1 MLNGLSDIP
10 LVTLLTIGV
19 VASYF
24 GVLFLIARATA
35 AQEAGNS
42 SFFIGNRQSPWYV
55 VAFGMIGTTF
65 SGVTFI
71 SVPGWVGATQFS
83 YFQMVLGYIAG
94 YTVIALVL
102 MPLYYRLNLT
112 SIYGFL
118 DQRFGPSSY
127 RTGSFFFMVSRSIGA
142 AFRLYLVAIVFQV
155 FVFEPFNIPFVLAVV
170 ITLALI
176 WIYTHR
182 GGIKTIIWTDALQTA
197 LMLTALVVSLFYLG
211 QTMDLSAS
219 GLVNTV
225 SQSQYG
231 QVFFFEDYKAA
242 NFFPKQFLSGAFIAI
257 VMTGLDQDMMQKN
270 LSCPN
275 LKDAQKNMFTFTG
288 GLVMVKLSFLILG
301 ALLFLYANSEG
312 IAIPDKSDYLYP
324 QLAFEEFPLAV
335 SLIFIL
341 GLTASA
347 YSSADSALAALTTA
361 FCVDFLGFERRT
373 ISHQL
378 RTRYTVHL
386 GFTAVLLGIILF
398 FHYLN
403 DQSVISKIF
412 DAASYTYGP
421 LLGLFS
427 FGLFT
432 YLQPR
437 DRFIP
442 VVCLVSPVL
451 SYFIGQYAPLIL
463 GGYEIGFELLV
474 VNGLL
479 TFTGLWMLSYRR
491 KQARPEPDIPVE
503 KRTQPADDKAV
514 EL

>member
-1 MLNGLSDIP
+1 MLNSIFNIP
-10 LVTLLTIGV
+10 QVTVLTIAV
-19 VASYF
+19 VAGYF
-24 GVLFLIARATA
+24 IVLFLIARVTA
-35 AQEAGNS
+35 PEKSAGHS
-42 SFFIGNRQSPWYV
+42 AFFLGNRQSPWYV

-71 SVPGWVGATQFS
+71 SVPGWVGDTQLG
-83 YFQMVLGYIAG
+83 YFQMVLGYIVG
-94 YTVIALVL
+94 YTVIALIL

-118 DQRFGPSSY
+118 DQRFGPASY
-127 RTGSFFFMVSRSIGA
+127 KTGSFFFMLSRSIGA

-155 FVFEPFNIPFVLAVV
+155 FVFKPFNIPFVLAVI

-182 GGIKTIIWTDALQTA
+182 GGIQTIVWTDTLQTA
-197 LMLTALVVSLFYLG
+197 LMLTALVVSLFYLADA
-211 QTMDLSAS
+211 MSLSAT
-219 GLVNTV
+219 GIVKAV
-225 SQSQYG
+225 SESSYG
-231 QVFFFEDYKAA
+231 QMFFLDDYKAP

-275 LKDAQKNMFTFTG
+275 LRDAQKNMFTFTG
-288 GLVMVKLSFLILG
+288 GLVIVKLVFLVLG
-301 ALLFLYANSEG
+301 ALLYLYANSNG
-312 IAIPDKSDYLYP
+312 ISIPEKSDYLYP
-324 QLAFEEFPLAV
+324 QIAFEHFPMAV
-335 SLIFIL
+335 SLFFIL

-361 FCVDFLGFERRT
+361 FCVDFLGFGNKAHKSQHT
-373 ISHQL
+373 I
-378 RTRYTVHL
+378 RYVVHI
-386 GFTAVLLGIILF
+386 GFTVLLLGIILF

-427 FGLFT
+427 FGLFMKG
-432 YLQPR
+432 QPR
-437 DRFIP
+437 DYLIP
-442 VVCLVSPVL
+442 LVCLL
-451 SYFIGQYAPLIL
+451 APLLAFLTGQLAPLLL

-474 VNGLL
+474 INGLF
-479 TFTGLWMLSYRR
+479 TFGGLWLIAQQR
-491 KQARPEPDIPVE
+491 KPSRA
-503 KRTQPADDKAV
+503 
-514 EL
+514 

>member
-197 LMLTALVVSLFYLG
+197 LMLTALIVSLFYLG

-275 LKDAQKNMFTFTG
+275 LI
-288 GLVMVKLSFLILG
+288 VKLTFLILG
-301 ALLFLYANSEG
+301 ALLFLYANREG

-378 RTRYTVHL
+378 RTRYAVHL

-442 VVCLVSPVL
+442 AVCLVSPVL

-463 GGYEIGFELLV
+463 GGYEIG
-474 VNGLL
+474 

-503 KRTQPADDKAV
+503 ERTQPADDKAV

>member
-1 MLNGLSDIP
+1 MWSYLPSIP
-10 LVTLLTIGV
+10 LITTLTIAV
-19 VASYF
+19 VAGYF
-24 GVLFLIARATA
+24 LVLFLIARLTA
-35 AQEAGNS
+35 PREVGNS
-42 SFFIGNRQSPWYV
+42 GFFIGNRQSPWYV

-127 RTGSFFFMVSRSIGA
+127 KTGSFFFLISRSIGA

-155 FVFEPFNIPFVLAVV
+155 FVFEPFNIPFALAVV

-182 GGIKTIIWTDALQTA
+182 GGIKTIVWTDALQTA
-197 LMLTALVVSLFYLG
+197 LMLTALVVTLIHLG
-211 QTMDLSAS
+211 QAMELNATSMVQAVD
-219 GLVNTV
+219 
-225 SQSQYG
+225 QSQYG
-231 QVFFFEDYKAA
+231 QVFFFNDYKSA

-270 LSCPN
+270 LSCPS

-288 GLVMVKLSFLILG
+288 GLVVVKLVFLMLG
-301 ALLFLYANSEG
+301 ALLYLYANPNG
-312 IAIPDKSDYLYP
+312 IAIPEKSDYLYP
-324 QLAFEEFPLAV
+324 QLAFEQFPVAV
-335 SLIFIL
+335 SLVFIL

-361 FCVDFLGFERRT
+361 FCIDFLGFERRT
-373 ISHQL
+373 VNHQK
-378 RTRYTVHL
+378 RTRYIVHL
-386 GFTAVLLGIILF
+386 GFTVLLLGVILF

-427 FGLFT
+427 FGLF
-432 YLQPR
+432 LAKKPI
-437 DRFIP
+437 DRYIP
-442 VVCLVSPVL
+442 VVCLTSPIVAFLIGKYAPVL
-451 SYFIGQYAPLIL
+451 L

-474 VNGLL
+474 INGMV
-479 TFTGLWMLSYRR
+479 TFTGLWLLSRPWK
-491 KQARPEPDIPVE
+491 KQPEPARSAHLAPY
-503 KRTQPADDKAV
+503 RSPATQD
-514 EL
+514 